1 MFAVI
6 VGILAGLLPGLFYT
20 RVQIISAVKNLA
32 SIKLMN
38 KLTMRKVLLV
48 VQYTFSLTFI
58 TSVIIIYSQ
67 YEHFI
72 NYNLGF
78 NTKAILNIKV
88 QDANARTLEQALNEI
103 PDIAQTSKSFM
114 ITSVGNNYYTHV
126 KFNNPQ
132 DSIRAWYN
140 KVDENYIS
148 LFDLKFLAGQNFT
161 SHLETETEVIVNE
174 ELIRR
179 LNIGSGI
186 PVNAIGEF
194 VQIEGKNL
202 RIVGVLTNFH
212 FSTLE
217 NAIGPFIFRN
227 TGTSFNYINV
237 KLSSNHFHE
246 ALQEIELMW
255 KKTGS
260 VHPFEAYFY
269 DDLIQ
274 RAYSEYSAMVKVIGY
289 LAVLTVIIAS
299 LGLIGMVVYSTDA
312 RLAEVSIRKV
322 FGAQVKQLMFMLGS
336 GFVTLLFLSAA
347 IAIPITYFVFE
358 RMVLR
363 NVTYHSP
370 IGFFELA
377 IGGFVMMLIA
387 LVLICSYTLK
397 VANTNPADVL
407 KNE

>member
-1 MFAVI
+1 
-6 VGILAGLLPGLFYT
+6 
-20 RVQIISAVKNLA
+20 
-32 SIKLMN
+32 
-38 KLTMRKVLLV
+38 
-48 VQYTFSLTFI
+48 
-58 TSVIIIYSQ
+58 
-67 YEHFI
+67 
-72 NYNLGF
+72 
-78 NTKAILNIKV
+78 
-88 QDANARTLEQALNEI
+88 
-103 PDIAQTSKSFM
+103 
-114 ITSVGNNYYTHV
+114 VGNNYYTHV

-387 LVLICSYTLK
+387 LILICSYTLK